1 MTSTVKVNLNPFVIR
16 RTLRTERHGDKL
28 FMFNEIFE
36 WTIGL
41 N

>member
-16 RTLRTERHGDKL
+16 RTLKTEYHGNKL
-28 FMFNEIFE
+28 YLFNECFE

>member
-1 MTSTVKVNLNPFVIR
+1 MTSTVKVNQYPFVIR
-16 RTLRTERHGDKL
+16 RTLKTERHGDKL
-28 FMFNEIFE
+28 YLFNDFFE